1 MTAMAFS
8 EPDLSFSVCTNSRRP
23 LICSGTLVLDGTS
36 VWIAFMNA
44 GFWDMSAKACCSTP
58 PADSRSNRSP
68 VPCIRGLRA
77 TPGTRRKLQPSWRF
91 DSVHT
96 YRTSYPSF
104 TGFSPCAHEDTE
116 KRSFFFLK
124 QCARKLH
131 TAHKPRCASCL
142 RIPAR
147 LARKTATTCCRIPPA
162 DSRSSR
168 SPVP

>member
-1 MTAMAFS
+1 MHSGALSPQPWLKRGCRSLLTPAREHYARLARTTAK
-8 EPDLSFSVCTNSRRP
+8 T
-23 LICSGTLVLDGTS
+23 
-36 VWIAFMNA
+36 
-44 GFWDMSAKACCSTP
+44 CCSTP

-96 YRTSYPSF
+96 YRNSYPSF

-116 KRSFFFLK
+116 KRSFFFEAV
-124 QCARKLH
+124 CAKAPH
-131 TAHKPRCASCL
+131 STQATV

>member
-1 MTAMAFS
+1 MEILLLMHSGALSPQPWLKRGCRSLLTPAREHYARLARTTAK
-8 EPDLSFSVCTNSRRP
+8 T
-23 LICSGTLVLDGTS
+23 
-36 VWIAFMNA
+36 
-44 GFWDMSAKACCSTP
+44 CCSTP

-96 YRTSYPSF
+96 YRNSYPSF

-116 KRSFFFLK
+116 KRSFFLK

-142 RIPAR
+142 LIPAR

-168 SPVP
+168 SPVS